1 MSYILNALR
10 KSEQERQAT
19 DRPPLPVR
27 LAAAADNG
35 PAPARPRWPWLAAG
49 AGAAAVAVAG
59 ALLVLWQDEAPEG
72 AREVV
77 AEAETPGSAA
87 AESPTSLAVVAE
99 SPTGLAVVAEAP
111 ADEPARAPPLRVA
124 AADPVRPSADS
135 PAMLAAAMAAPGL
148 ARPPG
153 EPQATRAV
161 PDQHTPQGVGPL
173 SVPSLPLTELVPPPP
188 NVAAG
193 AAPAPVP
200 AAPAV
205 VAALP
210 APAGQEPLPRPT
222 TDREAIAKAA
232 QLNELGWDRERDDH
246 YDSAIDAFT
255 RALALRPDYAEAYF
269 GRAWANERLDR
280 LDQAIAD
287 YGQAVRLKPD
297 FATAYNSRGI
307 ALLYR
312 GRHAEA
318 GNDFATAFDLGD
330 GELKRYAMLWRYI
343 AFERDGQDAP
353 AQLAADARAVDLD
366 RWPGVLARYYL
377 GESSTDAVLA
387 EAESKDPITRRERLC
402 VAYFFLGQRALLRGD
417 PSHAKDY
424 FRSTLDTGVTAFA
437 QYAAAERELLRL
449 TSVRE

>member
-19 DRPPLPVR
+19 GRPPLPVR
-27 LAAAADNG
+27 LAAAG
-35 PAPARPRWPWLAAG
+35 GLKPARARRRWPWLAAG
-49 AGAAAVAVAG
+49 AGAAAVAAAG
-59 ALLVLWQDEAPEG
+59 AVLVLGRGEAPDG
-72 AREVV
+72 GREVV
-77 AEAETPGSAA
+77 A
-87 AESPTSLAVVAE
+87 
-99 SPTGLAVVAEAP
+99 VAEAVG
-111 ADEPARAPPLRVA
+111 EPATMPALLVA
-124 AADPVRPSADS
+124 TVDPVRPSADS
-135 PAMLAAAMAAPGL
+135 PTTLAAARLAP
-148 ARPPG
+148 APAPPPA
-153 EPQATRAV
+153 EPQASPAI
-161 PDQHTPQGVGPL
+161 PDQQVPQGVGPL
-173 SVPSLPLTELVPPPP
+173 SVPSLPLAELVPPPP

-193 AAPAPVP
+193 TPPPPVV
-200 AAPAV
+200 AQAPAV

-222 TDREAIAKAA
+222 TDREAIAKSA
-232 QLNELGWDRERDDH
+232 QLNELGWDRERDDR